1 MLKIQNIK
9 YPIEKDE
16 VVSYDKLIDYIYKHI
31 SKKYKPKNL
40 CNVELVKKSLDAR
53 TPDLSY
59 VLSAVFS
66 CSNEQSLLKNKT
78 ITKYT
83 TPKEIIELN
92 NLKTKIRRKV
102 LVVGMGPAGLF
113 NAYILNKVGIDVT
126 LIEKGSKVEERIQK
140 VDKFF
145 ETGILDEDTNIQFG
159 EGGAGTFSDGKL
171 NFIPKFIKN
180 DNGKVVVE
188 PKVVEAQLEIDDA
201 VYDGKS
207 KNIRA
212 YFIDIN
218 DNKLELSHIIKQ
230 NEELIPEI
238 INAGIYKIE
247 YYNPHSNYELLY
259 DFKDII
265 IDKALAIA
273 TRCI

>member
-66 CSNEQSLLKNKT
+66 CSNEQSLLKYKT

-92 NLKTKIRRKV
+92 NLKTKI
-102 LVVGMGPAGLF
+102 
-113 NAYILNKVGIDVT
+113 
-126 LIEKGSKVEERIQK
+126 
-140 VDKFF
+140 
-145 ETGILDEDTNIQFG
+145 
-159 EGGAGTFSDGKL
+159 
-171 NFIPKFIKN
+171 
-180 DNGKVVVE
+180 
-188 PKVVEAQLEIDDA
+188 
-201 VYDGKS
+201 
-207 KNIRA
+207 
-212 YFIDIN
+212 
-218 DNKLELSHIIKQ
+218 
-230 NEELIPEI
+230 
-238 INAGIYKIE
+238 
-247 YYNPHSNYELLY
+247 
-259 DFKDII
+259 
-265 IDKALAIA
+265 
-273 TRCI
+273 